1 MKLTQAEIIQI
12 LRRRAGMNQ
21 GDFGARAFSTSFES
35 GRTKVKNIELGK
47 QIPTETDLV
56 NMAKVLKTDTKNLKP
71 DAFRQSGTVSKDATV
86 VDVKVLRLF
95 PGLATY
101 LDMLNKAA
109 ILEDSEL
116 IEYIAGKI
124 ASLFN
129 GETTMVAAGGE
140 R

>member
-1 MKLTQAEIIQI
+1 MELSQPEIIQI
-12 LRRRAGMNQ
+12 LRRRSGMNQ

-56 NMAKVLKTDTKNLKP
+56 NMARVLKTDAKNLKP
-71 DAFRQSGTVSKDATV
+71 DAFRSANKIPKDATV
-86 VDVKVLRLF
+86 IDAKVLRLF

-124 ASLFN
+124 ASLFS
-129 GETTMVAAGGE
+129 GEATMLAAGGDH
-140 R
+140 

>member
-47 QIPTETDLV
+47 QIPTATDLV
-56 NMAKVLKTDTKNLKP
+56 NMAKVLKTDVKNLKP
-71 DAFRQSGTVSKDATV
+71 DAFRQSGTVAKDATV
-86 VDVKVLRLF
+86 IDAKVLRLF

-124 ASLFN
+124 SSLFN
-129 GETTMVAAGGE
+129 GETTMMAAGGD